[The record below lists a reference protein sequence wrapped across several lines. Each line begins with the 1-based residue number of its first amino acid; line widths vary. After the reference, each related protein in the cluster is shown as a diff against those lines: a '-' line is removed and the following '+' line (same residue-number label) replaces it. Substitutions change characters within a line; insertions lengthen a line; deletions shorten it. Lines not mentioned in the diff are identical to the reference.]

1 MKFFRRILLCLC
13 FTVSCLCV
21 SPAFALDGTITT
33 PWGLPGQVH
42 DGIHDAPGRNGSH
55 DGLDIGAD
63 AGSPID
69 SPISGVVQE
78 ADYNDD
84 YGYCVAIYNK
94 ESDICMLFAHMMS
107 QPPVSEGQEIKQGDI
122 IGYVGSTGRST
133 GPHCHVLLH
142 RGQSIG
148 GDMAEVSQNP
158 YETLVAAGWNL
169 TGNPGDKTGSG
180 VPDLPWGIK
189 ELHNLGTIISKII
202 KDWSL
207 IANKAFEYLRDGMF
221 TLAAILCIIDF
232 CLPLVIGMSTSIRD
246 CAIKVMKYSGLLALI
261 WNWNKFTDMILLNFA
276 TTVAGKAAGAPDLI
290 AENMSNP
297 QLLLQQEVKLI
308 EPGLNK
314 LASFTTFEYMTNLG
328 SIIPMYFFCALALI
342 AMVALALFMM
352 LTYLEFYISASLSI
366 VSVPF
371 SAWKMTK
378 FIPEGMV
385 GHLVSATF
393 KLLLVSMMVATCATG
408 IKDLHP
414 EDMFKSGPVQEAYDP
429 NGTLTPATPD
439 SPGLPSMQ
447 GSEQLTDAQLEC
459 IAWINEAAAYY
470 KVPAD
475 WMVAMAWQESTMGEG
490 SSNVMQI
497 TGRNDGYDPNTHTS
511 FIVNDYYDVNDPKG
525 SIFAG
530 AAVFADKLYNYA
542 NGDIEQAV
550 IAYNGGGDPGY
561 LEHVKAQAREHNVHL
576 KGGHVGITSEQLVKF
591 IMYCLGLI
599 AIAYVTMKVPKTIV
613 KYFGGKIE
621 LP

>member
-13 FTVSCLCV
+13 LAVSCLCV
-21 SPAFALDGTITT
+21 SSVFALDGTITT

-69 SPISGVVQE
+69 SPISGVVIE
-78 ADYNDD
+78 ADYNDG

-107 QPPVSEGQEIKQGDI
+107 QPPVSEGQEITQGTV
-122 IGYVGSTGRST
+122 IGYVGSTGNST

-276 TTVAGKAAGAPDLI
+276 TTVAGKAAGASDLI

-342 AMVALALFMM
+342 AMIALALFMM

-447 GSEQLTDAQLEC
+447 GSEQLTNQQLEY
-459 IAWINEAAAYY
+459 IGWINEAAAMYQ
-470 KVPAD
+470 VPAD
-475 WMVAMAWQESTMGEG
+475 WMVAMAWQESTMGSVSNIMQVEEG
-490 SSNVMQI
+490 S
-497 TGRNDGYDPNTHTS
+497 DGYDPRTKTTFNVSTK
-511 FIVNDYYDVNDPKG
+511 YDVNDPKG

-542 NGDIEQAV
+542 NGDIELAV
-550 IAYNGGGDPGY
+550 TKYNGGGDPDY